1 MSDLSQDEGA
11 NTEERDTHPIKLSRQ
26 GEQLVRLYKD
36 MAEQGYQ
43 RITGS
48 TVTGDKVYNDF
59 ELIKFRNIVRPLLSR
74 SDIKTVL
81 DYGSGGSDW
90 DAKGFEPS
98 TNESAKEFFMLDEVQ
113 SFEPARA
120 LTEKTT
126 ADCVVC
132 VDVLEHIF
140 LADVPKVVNE
150 LFSLAKKMLIINVAC
165 YPAAAMLPN
174 GENAHI
180 TVREPL
186 WWKGVID
193 SISIEYPDIEV
204 LLICSETFVN
214 GIVFPAIKSRLWLES
229 KQFKIDQNI
238 IEFGEKPQASKNI
251 TLSPEQVL
259 NLTDMLVKERPE
271 FVPQIEA
278 IVGNNNLVSN
288 NSLNLD
294 LEQSAGV

>member
-1 MSDLSQDEGA
+1 
-11 NTEERDTHPIKLSRQ
+11 
-26 GEQLVRLYKD
+26 
-36 MAEQGYQ
+36 
-43 RITGS
+43 
-48 TVTGDKVYNDF
+48 
-59 ELIKFRNIVRPLLSR
+59 
-74 SDIKTVL
+74 
-81 DYGSGGSDW
+81 
-90 DAKGFEPS
+90 
-98 TNESAKEFFMLDEVQ
+98 
-113 SFEPARA
+113 
-120 LTEKTT
+120 
-126 ADCVVC
+126 
-132 VDVLEHIF
+132 

>member
-1 MSDLSQDEGA
+1 MNHLELS
-11 NTEERDTHPIKLSRQ
+11 PQ
-26 GEQLVRLYKD
+26 GKELVGFYTD
-36 MAEQGYQ
+36 MANEGFNRTDGGFVQAE
-43 RITGS
+43 S
-48 TVTGDKVYNDF
+48 VYNRF
-59 ELIKFRNIVRPLLSR
+59 NMFKFRNIVRPLLSR

-140 LADVPKVVNE
+140 LADVPKVVND

-214 GIVFPAIKSRLWLES
+214 GIVFPATKSRSWLES

-238 IEFGEKPQASKNI
+238 IEFGKKPEPSQNI

-259 NLTDMLVKERPE
+259 NLTNMLVKERPE

-278 IVGNNNLVSN
+278 IVENSNLIPTD
-288 NSLNLD
+288 SLNLD